1 MEEKKDQCLK
11 IASDCFTTVEQ
22 STIRPNGGD
31 PDSHD
36 EKWLYHYMLGKIS
49 EKRKEQPEMFINHYI
64 KAAQCLY
71 ENNASYPFRICHSNP
86 QNLSIEALEVYY
98 RITSS
103 IIKYIEQHSTIT
115 RPIGK
120 YFIKILKDVGGSPFA
135 MNQAKIDD
143 SIGLKRKLPTTTEQ
157 GIADNAQKH
166 VKIDSEPMAIDV
178 VESLAVVVAAAAA
191 NQPEAGVEQVTTT
204 VVDES
209 VRQSQNIVS
218 TPSTATNIDVAQ
230 ISSSVAMPIQIPA
243 INNDDPKISSP
254 IRRGSQESAATTA
267 TTTTTATGSDS
278 TSSTSSASDSSSN
291 DSSSSDSDSDSS
303 DDGPDKATKPL
314 KEHDLESIFKTC
326 IRNLEECVTRFPE
339 HYKSIYRLVNIYLNA
354 PDAIKDLRKCK
365 QLLLSTYTTGL
376 NNPVQGLFA
385 DRKNNNFFN
394 GIWRIPSTEIDRP
407 GSFSAH
413 LSKCII
419 ILMEVLRLS
428 CDHRI
433 LLEFGLQI
441 QRNPDMDKRYI
452 KDLERKELF
461 QQAISFCIQTFRNL
475 LLKHSREQRDEQELI
490 SLLIEIY
497 KAHKKSMKYLLHK
510 EGLFSTLLVDVYKVF
525 MENRLNRMPDSATG
539 AADYVIR
546 MCQQELV
553 ARTNQEK
560 NGGAFVPGP
569 LTSSLYN
576 TTSLLMTSTTP
587 IDMVVHNKKMLSS
600 VEFSNA
606 PSNPSTTASAYFAPQ
621 NISTTVQSNMSTSSA
636 IFTSMIT
643 APITSISTNTSSTIG
658 LSTQIPSSSAI
669 GGTSSAT
676 SSSYISGAS
685 RPRGR
690 PPGSKN
696 SNMST
701 NLSAAAASAASNPFL
716 SRLDP
721 SLMAAMM
728 GMYNNPNLISSM
740 AMQSNYSDPNAVKSI
755 LNEYMKFTNLAGM
768 SSLLASGN
776 NVQMQQN
783 NFTPPS
789 SSNVSSPTSTKTTSS
804 IDSSISAIAM
814 ASNKST
820 ASTVISLGS
829 GQLTITPTLS
839 TAPSSLASSSTT
851 SSSSSLLTKQTK
863 EIVPNTFNNAYLA
876 MLQAEADSRLNP
888 SQIISKKSSKYDSK
902 LSQPAIS
909 VTKVP
914 QQKTSPIPSS
924 SSSNLNF
931 PKTLPKSLTIT
942 PTPPGYA
949 GKSHLSNQAPQITLQ
964 PEKMSASTAVKPS
977 NDNKKKKSTQK
988 PVPAAAPLISPFG
1001 EYVLQDYSQQMAML
1015 NQYSDIIKG
1024 ISAGRSLSNLP
1035 DISKATTSR
1044 SNKTKQS
1051 KSTTTLS
1058 SKDSSSSP
1066 SLSSV
1071 KQMQQLAAAAAG
1083 SGASSASAPLAHQQ
1097 KPNKSYSGSSTTT
1110 SQMMAQSKI
1119 HQSSP
1124 SPKMNS
1130 YSPLPSFAIP
1140 SSTPPTLSSPSL
1152 NKSPIMHH
1160 NSGSN
1165 AGTSTAS
1172 GSGHQISPTKTLQQK
1187 LAERQ
1192 KALMDAN
1199 KAENSRAAGMYLLC

>member
-22 STIRPNGGD
+22 STIRPNDDD

-36 EKWLYHYMLGKIS
+36 EKWLYHYMLGKIA
-49 EKRKEQPEMFINHYI
+49 EKRKEQPEMFIDHYI
-64 KAAQCLY
+64 KASRCLY

-115 RPIGK
+115 RATGK

-143 SIGLKRKLPTTTEQ
+143 SIGLKRKLPTVNEQ
-157 GIADNAQKH
+157 DGAADNAPKH
-166 VKIDSEPMAIDV
+166 LKIDKEPAVMDV
-178 VESLAVVVAAAAA
+178 VEPVDQLAGDV
-191 NQPEAGVEQVTTT
+191 VEQVMTTT
-204 VVDES
+204 VDEAPVKQPTQSVSPSIVANIPQVIAPPVDMITD
-209 VRQSQNIVS
+209 IV
-218 TPSTATNIDVAQ
+218 TTN
-230 ISSSVAMPIQIPA
+230 
-243 INNDDPKISSP
+243 NDPKISSP

-278 TSSTSSASDSSSN
+278 TSTSSSASDTSSN

-376 NNPVQGLFA
+376 NNSVQGLFA

-461 QQAISFCIQTFRNL
+461 QQAISFCIQSFRNL
-475 LLKHSREQRDEQELI
+475 LVKHSREQRDDKELI

-510 EGLFSTLLVDVYKVF
+510 EALFSTLLVDVYKVF
-525 MENRLNRMPDSATG
+525 MEGRLNRMPDSAIG

-560 NGGAFVPGP
+560 NGGAFAPGP
-569 LTSSLYN
+569 LTLSLYN
-576 TTSLLMTSTTP
+576 TNLLMSSTATSTVP
-587 IDMVVHNKKMLSS
+587 IDMVMHNKMFTSN
-600 VEFSNA
+600 EFSTN
-606 PSNPSTTASAYFAPQ
+606 PLNPSTTSAYFAPQ
-621 NISTTVQSNMSTSSA
+621 NVSTTVQSNMSTSSP

-643 APITSISTNTSSTIG
+643 TPITSISTNTSSTMG
-658 LSTQIPSSSAI
+658 MSSATTIPSSSAA
-669 GGTSSAT
+669 SAAT
-676 SSSYISGAS
+676 VLQSSSSYISGAS

-696 SNMST
+696 SNMTT

-721 SLMAAMM
+721 AMMAAMM
-728 GMYNNPNLISSM
+728 GMYNNPNLMSSM
-740 AMQSNYSDPNAVKSI
+740 AMPSNYSDPNTVNSL
-755 LNEYMKFTNLAGM
+755 LNEYMKFAGM
-768 SSLLASGN
+768 SSLLGN
-776 NVQMQQN
+776 MQMQPGA
-783 NFTPPS
+783 FIPSTS
-789 SSNVSSPTSTKTTSS
+789 SSLSPNISSTTIAKTTSS

-839 TAPSSLASSSTT
+839 TAPSASTSLP
-851 SSSSSLLTKQTK
+851 TKQTK
-863 EIVPNTFNNAYLA
+863 EYIPNTFNNAYLA
-876 MLQAEADSRLNP
+876 MLQAEADSRLN
-888 SQIISKKSSKYDSK
+888 SSHIISAKSSKYDSK
-902 LSQPAIS
+902 SQSAIS

-914 QQKTSPIPSS
+914 QQKSSPIPSS
-924 SSSNLNF
+924 SSTIQSNNLNF
-931 PKTLPKSLTIT
+931 PKSLPKSLTII
-942 PTPPGYA
+942 PTPAGYS
-949 GKSHLSNQAPQITLQ
+949 GKSQLSNQAPQITLQ
-964 PEKMSASTAVKPS
+964 PEKLLPPAKSS
-977 NDNKKKKSTQK
+977 NDKQKKKSQQK

-1001 EYVLQDYSQQMAML
+1001 EYVLQDYNQQMAIL
-1015 NQYSDIIKG
+1015 NQYSEMIKG
-1024 ISAGRSLSNLP
+1024 ISASRSMT
-1035 DISKATTSR
+1035 DISKSTQPATSR
-1044 SNKTKQS
+1044 SNKTKHS
-1051 KSTTTLS
+1051 KSLS
-1058 SKDSSSSP
+1058 SKDSASSITA
-1066 SLSSV
+1066 V
-1071 KQMQQLAAAAAG
+1071 KQMQQLAAAG
-1083 SGASSASAPLAHQQ
+1083 SFSGNSGGGGGSSATVAAPLAHQQ
-1097 KPNKSYSGSSTTT
+1097 KPTKSYSVSCTTT
-1110 SQMMAQSKI
+1110 TQKI

-1130 YSPLPSFAIP
+1130 YSPLPPFVIP
-1140 SSTPPTLSSPSL
+1140 SSTPPILSSPSP
-1152 NKSPIMHH
+1152 NKSPIMH
-1160 NSGSN
+1160 SGLTVGTAGSGN
-1165 AGTSTAS
+1165 AG
-1172 GSGHQISPTKTLQQK
+1172 GHQISPTKTLQQK

-1199 KAENSRAAGMYLLC
+1199 KAETSRAAGTRISFIFIILYCQIRI